1 MKSCGSISCLNSIQF
16 KLDSHPSGHSN
27 LPVRRFAQALP
38 YVSALADVEGMVRT
52 LATQIEHPDFPELL
66 KVFAR
71 IGCLSFGGPAGQ
83 IALMHR
89 ELVEE
94 RRWVDEDQYLHALNF
109 CHLLPG
115 PEAQQLATW
124 VGWRLHGV
132 KGGLAAGLLFVIPG
146 ALVILALSTLYAYAA
161 NLDWFAAMFVGIKAA
176 VLSIVV
182 QALIRI
188 GGRALNTRFK
198 HVVAAA
204 AFIAL
209 FFFNLPFPVV
219 VLGAGA
225 IGMFVATRR
234 PGWLALKANGAVN
247 KFVAK
252 PWRMSLKAIFIWS
265 LIWALPLLVVLL
277 TLGRDHVLWDI
288 GIFFSQ
294 LALVTFGGA
303 YAVLAYM
310 AQEAV
315 NGFGW
320 LSPREMA
327 DGLGLAETTPGPLI
341 LVTQFVGYLA
351 AFRAP
356 EPFTPLVAGIIGA
369 GLTTWVT
376 FAPCFL
382 WIFAFAPWIE
392 RMENAK
398 WLKGGLATLTAAVVG
413 VIANLTAWF
422 ALHVLFSGVGER
434 QFGPVR
440 LYWPDIATFDWRAA
454 VLSLMAAFLVF
465 RLGWNV
471 IAVLFAAALGGIAI
485 GLV

>member
-1 MKSCGSISCLNSIQF
+1 MTSQ
-16 KLDSHPSGHSN
+16 SN
-27 LPVRRFAQALP
+27 
-38 YVSALADVEGMVRT
+38 
-52 LATQIEHPDFPELL
+52 HPDFRELVR
-66 KVFAR
+66 VFGR

-94 RRWVDEDQYLHALNF
+94 RQWVDEEQYLHALNF

-124 VGWRLHGV
+124 IGWRLHGM

-146 ALVILALSTLYAYAA
+146 ALVILALSILYAYAA
-161 NLDWFAAMFVGIKAA
+161 NLDWFAALFLGIKAA
-176 VLSIVV
+176 VLAIVV

-198 HVVAAA
+198 QGIAVAA
-204 AFIAL
+204 FVAL
-209 FFFNLPFPVV
+209 FFFNLPFPIV

-225 IGMFVATRR
+225 IGIAVASQL
-234 PGWLALKANGAVN
+234 PDWLALKEG
-247 KFVAK
+247 KGVAISTPK
-252 PWRMSLKAIFIWS
+252 PWGATLRTILVWA
-265 LIWALPLLVVLL
+265 LIWAAPMVLIL
-277 TLGRDHVLWDI
+277 ITLGREHVLWDI
-288 GIFFSQ
+288 GSFFSQ
-294 LALVTFGGA
+294 LAIVTFGGA

-315 NGFGW
+315 QGFGW
-320 LSPREMA
+320 LSAGEMA

-341 LVTQFVGYLA
+341 MVTQFVGYLA

-413 VIANLTAWF
+413 VIANLTVWF
-422 ALHVLFSGVGER
+422 ALHVLFARIGER
-434 QFGPVR
+434 QVGPLR
-440 LYWPDIATFDWRAA
+440 LYWPEPASFNWQAALLSGFAVILIFRVKWNVLKTLAATGAA
-454 VLSLMAAFLVF
+454 GLL
-465 RLGWNV
+465 LGW
-471 IAVLFAAALGGIAI
+471 AA
-485 GLV
+485 